1 MGRTVQI
8 AIVGGSGSGKT
19 WLAERLC
26 ALLGGAAVRLSLD
39 DFYRDLSTLPPEERA
54 AANFDEPAA
63 VDWSCVRR
71 VLEALARDAV
81 VEAPR
86 YDFAS
91 HTRRPSPRRVAA
103 RDFLVWDGL
112 WLLHEAWLRACF
124 AVGVY
129 VDCPPAERLA
139 RRIVLDT
146 RERGR
151 SEASVRRQFEG
162 QVIPMHRRHV
172 EPQRDWATCRV
183 VSPVDEATLRG
194 LADRVRS
201 LRCRPEP

>member
-19 WLAERLC
+19 WLAQRLC
-26 ALLGGAAVRLSLD
+26 ALLGGGAVRLSLD
-39 DFYRDLSTLPPEERA
+39 DFYRDLSRLPPAERA
-54 AANFDEPAA
+54 AVNFDEPAA
-63 VDWSCVRR
+63 VDWRGVRR
-71 VLEALARDAV
+71 VLEACARETV

-86 YDFAS
+86 YDFTT
-91 HTRRPSPRRVAA
+91 HTRRPSPRRVAP

-112 WLLHEAWLRACF
+112 WLLHEAWLRAWF
-124 AVGVY
+124 VAGVY
-129 VDCPPAERLA
+129 VDCSPAVRLA
-139 RRIVLDT
+139 RRIARDT

-151 SEASVRRQFEG
+151 SEASVRRQFEA
-162 QVIPMHRRHV
+162 QVAPMHRRHV
-172 EPQRDWATCRV
+172 EPQRDWATCSV
-183 VSPVDEATLRG
+183 VSPVDEETLRG